1 VKKLTAYSLA
11 SILLL
16 VLLGFLLIP
25 ARVDSGDIDLKLGGE
40 GANSW
45 NVDNIY
51 PGQSGSQTVT
61 LYNASNRDG
70 LVTIWI
76 TDIEETDF
84 AGDGAWLAYY
94 VVFELASDRLS
105 TNLSWPLKIY
115 DFPQNASGKPN
126 YLRID
131 PIGARETVTLIWHWH
146 FLPEAGNE
154 AQGDSFSFTINYKL
168 ERVLPPVPPPEPE
181 PEPPPPPEPEPEP
194 EPPPPPEPEPPI
206 PPEPPVPPPPSP
218 PPTPPVPPVE
228 EIKLPFMPWIAGGAL
243 VIAAVIY
250 LAIKRRRR

>member
-1 VKKLTAYSLA
+1 VKKLIECSLA
-11 SILLL
+11 LILLL
-16 VLLGFLLIP
+16 ALFGSLLIP
-25 ARVDSGDIDLKLGGE
+25 AKGDSGAIDLRLGNE
-40 GANSW
+40 EATSW
-45 NVDNIY
+45 NIANIY
-51 PGQSGSQTVT
+51 PGQKGTETVT
-61 LYNASNRDG
+61 LYNAGYADG
-70 LVTIWI
+70 VVTVWI
-76 TDIEETDF
+76 TDIQETDY

-181 PEPPPPPEPEPEP
+181 PEP